1 MAERGSSL
9 DEGFEALEVGGVDCD
24 RIVALMENKL
34 NVYTTLFTQYCVNV
48 TQILIINIAQGC
60 SGGRGI
66 DDDRVVALME
76 DDCQLLRESGQLC
89 VRQSWRGY
97 KASLGCF
104 SSQFSAT

>member
-48 TQILIINIAQGC
+48 TQILIINVAQGC

-97 KASLGCF
+97 KASLGCC